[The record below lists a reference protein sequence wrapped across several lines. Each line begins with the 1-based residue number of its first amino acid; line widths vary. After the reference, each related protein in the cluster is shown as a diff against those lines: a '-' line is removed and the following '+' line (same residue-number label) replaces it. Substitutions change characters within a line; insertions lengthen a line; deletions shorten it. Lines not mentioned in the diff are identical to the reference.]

1 MANGDKIHDRHS
13 DSSLVTTT
21 TGADQQIISTPLP
34 TNFKGIWRVADA
46 ASGDNAGKLA
56 LRFIPLGPN
65 PAAAFE
71 GFLEDVPDAV
81 LTPTQRQKLRAHLKK
96 CLAYWQTQ
104 QGVTGTPDAD
114 PGEPT

>member
-1 MANGDKIHDRHS
+1 MPLQKN
-13 DSSLVTTT
+13 
-21 TGADQQIISTPLP
+21 ISTTADIPSR
-34 TNFKGIWRVADA
+34 FRDYAFSGHVADA

-114 PGEPT
+114 PDEPV